1 MSKKF
6 LYGLVDTKLSEF
18 VQVIMLDEVVFDD
31 YWFSFANDISNPH
44 YRRLKE
50 FTVCKLA
57 EFDTENGRIKP
68 SYEFLGDCSQFL
80 DKERQKLAII
90 TQTLNFLPQG
100 YFKMPK
106 EMQEELN
113 IQCKEAIKEYVQNFA
128 NVEQMK
134 ASVQNE
140 N

>member
-6 LYGLVDTKLSEF
+6 IYALKDAKLEEF
-18 VQVIMLDEVVFDD
+18 VQVVMLDEVIFED
-31 YWFSFANDISNPH
+31 YWFSFANDVSNPH
-44 YRRLKE
+44 YRRLNE
-50 FTVCKLA
+50 FTINKIA
-57 EFDTENGRIKP
+57 QFDTETGNIKP
-68 SYEFLGDCSQFL
+68 CYEFICDCLQFL

-113 IQCKEAIKEYVQNFA
+113 LQCKEAIKEYVEKFA

-134 ASVQNE
+134 ASVKGDN
-140 N
+140 